1 MPLYSITLQDDFTI
15 KNPSLHQT
23 TCSSTIPIHHLFLF
37 TRHKST
43 TTNDKLTSPVDEVSY
58 LQAAQENKIAKLAGH
73 HEYQQS
79 QLDTRDIDQTVL
91 QQMDKKVK
99 HCPDY
104 VTYSQHRHPP
114 FSKGGQSTHI

>member
-1 MPLYSITLQDDFTI
+1 MISQ
-15 KNPSLHQT
+15 SR
-23 TCSSTIPIHHLFLF
+23 IHHYIKLLVALLSLFIIYSLF